1 MFRVVLI
8 TALTATV
15 LSKAVLADDESPSII
30 SSVDGENP
38 MGMSQVREVATAPP
52 SPTNPDLF
60 GIQRFMELLNNFARN
75 IFSTLDPNNGGASPF
90 NLRLPTLG
98 QLLFPYQRS
107 SPVRATPEA
116 RCVPKLDKE
125 LRSNDAYFGQVQK
138 MVDEG
143 NIDGAFDVLQKKA
156 TELCTPEQANRLKD
170 LLTKYEKMRTN
181 IRALVAEYPTEVRHK
196 VLQWIRDTNVPAL
209 LQFLAKESLTPPF
222 NSVKASKLM
231 EISFQLTSMQI
242 DLMISP
248 I

>member
-60 GIQRFMELLNNFARN
+60 GIQRFM
-75 IFSTLDPNNGGASPF
+75 
-90 NLRLPTLG
+90 
-98 QLLFPYQRS
+98 S